1 MPFETELKVIRIEII
16 ASSMGQ
22 ESKRRPAQRLAK
34 NRCLRNNRSDA
45 KIDSMG
51 KSLIYNRRENPKGN
65 KEIWE
70 SREMS

>member
-16 ASSMGQ
+16 ASSI
-22 ESKRRPAQRLAK
+22 KRRPAQRLAK